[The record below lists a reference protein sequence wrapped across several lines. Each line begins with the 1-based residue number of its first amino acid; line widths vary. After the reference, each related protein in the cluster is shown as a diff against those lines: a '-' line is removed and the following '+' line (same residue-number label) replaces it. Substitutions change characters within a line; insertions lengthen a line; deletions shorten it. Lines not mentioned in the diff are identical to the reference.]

1 METITENQEVKMTG
15 KNKKMFSHID
25 LRSSLSLKRLVQAFI
40 TALAFV
46 SLLVFMGCSGDDLP
60 VDPET
65 SLDLQVHAETSAK
78 KASGNGLVIQKF
90 PSEENPGPPLYASG
104 LSLGLTGFGATRTDG
119 EWVAITFVRDPNC
132 APADYNLLS
141 APNIPAVFGCPLTIE
156 GTVWLRDPSNP
167 LNAVKAKHLGLGAV
181 PVYFVQLS
189 EFESAVMDGELTIVE
204 LNSLSSLLIGYA
216 SFQRDVIQFQQNGR
230 PGMHSIVSRG
240 ELQDGRSFEHIGVV
254 VGTENVHTTIRFE

>member
-1 METITENQEVKMTG
+1 METITENQKVKMTG
-15 KNKKMFSHID
+15 KNKKMFGLFDPSTLQVFIAVSA
-25 LRSSLSLKRLVQAFI
+25 LISLVL
-40 TALAFV
+40 FV
-46 SLLVFMGCSGDDLP
+46 GCSGDELP
-60 VDPET
+60 VESDL
-65 SLDLQVHAETSAK
+65 SLDAKAYTEASAMN
-78 KASGNGLVIQKF
+78 ASSNGLVIQEF

-216 SFQRDVIQFQQNGR
+216 SFQRDVIQFQQNER